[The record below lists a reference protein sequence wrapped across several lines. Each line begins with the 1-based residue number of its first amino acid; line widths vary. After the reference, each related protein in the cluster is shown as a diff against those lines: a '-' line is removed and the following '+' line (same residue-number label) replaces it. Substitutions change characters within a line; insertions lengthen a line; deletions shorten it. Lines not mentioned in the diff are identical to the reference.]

1 MPFFYW
7 NPMYWIIVGPAVL
20 FMLYAQWRVK
30 AAYNKWGQI
39 PNSRR
44 MPGVTAA
51 EQLLSQQGLQ
61 GVRIQGVTGRLTDNY
76 DPRSKTLNLSESTAR
91 QTSVAALAVTAH
103 EVGHAVQD
111 ARSNL
116 LFSLRSGI
124 VPAVNF
130 GSRLGPILFILGF
143 FLRFGP
149 LMWLGIVL
157 FSLAFAFTVVTLP
170 LELDA
175 SHKALAMLT
184 DGGLLV
190 GGDERRGA
198 RAVLNAAALTYV
210 AALLTALA
218 QLLYYAMLASGS
230 RRRR

>member
-30 AAYNKWGQI
+30 TAYNKWGQI

-51 EQLLSQQGLQ
+51 EQLLSQQGLH

-76 DPRSKTLNLSESTAR
+76 DPRSKTLNLSGSTAR
-91 QTSVAALAVTAH
+91 ETSVAALAVTAH

-111 ARSNL
+111 ARGNL
-116 LFSLRSGI
+116 LFSLRSGF

-157 FSLAFAFTVVTLP
+157 FSLAFVFTLVTLP

-175 SHKALAMLT
+175 SNKALAMLT

-190 GGDERRGA
+190 GSDERGGA

-210 AALLTALA
+210 AAMLTALA
-218 QLLYYAMLASGS
+218 QLLYYVVLASSG